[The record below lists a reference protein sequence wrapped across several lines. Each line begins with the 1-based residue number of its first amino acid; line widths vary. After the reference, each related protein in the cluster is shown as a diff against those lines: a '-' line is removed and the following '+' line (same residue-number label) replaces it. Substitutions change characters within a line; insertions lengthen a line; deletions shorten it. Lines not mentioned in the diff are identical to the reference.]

1 MQNNNIK
8 NFTRQVKQIDKVID
22 ALQRT
27 EYPWINITRGKHEKN
42 GWFILISYTND
53 VTIDTENKSP
63 EKLKQDIHY
72 ALLQNGYPK
81 DKLNAMDLVAEH
93 ECYKRIFLTRHDA
106 NAIINI
112 VRSAASESVVEHDE
126 IDYIVKAINLYKEQ
140 YQFKLER
147 AEEGKPL
154 NEKKR
159 IQKKKKKL
167 NKKMPWATGK
177 KSGRELPE
185 KMYDLKGKDDKN
197 GNE

>member
-1 MQNNNIK
+1 M
-8 NFTRQVKQIDKVID
+8 
-22 ALQRT
+22 
-27 EYPWINITRGKHEKN
+27 
-42 GWFILISYTND
+42 
-53 VTIDTENKSP
+53 
-63 EKLKQDIHY
+63 
-72 ALLQNGYPK
+72 
-81 DKLNAMDLVAEH
+81 
-93 ECYKRIFLTRHDA
+93 
-106 NAIINI
+106 
-112 VRSAASESVVEHDE
+112 EHDE